1 VTPPEGRGARRP
13 GPEWFEAVV
22 EGTHDIVCAFDPDG
36 TIRYVNRAAEMWL
49 GRRREDLIGSDVL
62 AVVAPED
69 VDRAAGTIVW
79 GMEHP
84 EHRPSAVFRFLH
96 ADGHRVTFDV
106 LGVSYLEDPAVGLLV
121 GFAREAEDR
130 DQIDRFLEVT
140 VAGAPFEEVLEPL
153 LSTMRRPTWAL
164 GSVVLYDRGDGTWT
178 SVHSGLPPL
187 LRAADPDH
195 PEGPWDEAVATGE
208 RQIHS
213 NLDALP
219 EPLRSAAVA
228 AGYRAVW
235 AVPIADPGH
244 ERDTCLVVWSDFA
257 TAPKLGQGVVFERT
271 TRLLA
276 LAVGHRHQ
284 RDLLTYAATHDVL
297 TGLLNRTGLDEATR
311 TGSELGQAVLLV
323 DLDGFKAVNDEWG
336 HEAGD
341 QVLRTAAERL
351 RAATRPT
358 DLVARIGGDEFLVV
372 ARDVEAIADVAAALA
387 ERLVQRLAD
396 PMHISGEIVDVSAS
410 VGVAVGRP
418 DTDTTALMREA
429 DAALYEAKRSGRNGW
444 RLRDLG

>member
-1 VTPPEGRGARRP
+1 MTDVNDGDGERP
-13 GPEWFEAVV
+13 GPAWFEAVV
-22 EGTHDIVCAFDPDG
+22 EHTHDIVCAFDADG
-36 TIRYVNRAAEMWL
+36 TIRYVNRAAERWL
-49 GRRREDLIGSDVL
+49 GRRPEELVGTNVL
-62 AVVAPED
+62 DVVAPED
-69 VDRAAGTIVW
+69 MERAAGTIVW
-79 GMEHP
+79 GTDHP
-84 EHRPSAVFRFLH
+84 EHRPSAVFRMLH

-106 LGVSYLEDPAVGLLV
+106 LGVSYLDDPEVGMLL

-153 LSTMRRPTWAL
+153 LSTMRRPSWAL
-164 GSVVLYDRGDGTWT
+164 GAVVLYDGGDGTWR
-178 SVHSGLPPL
+178 SVHSGLPPI

-195 PEGPWDEAVATGE
+195 PEGPWDDAVATGE
-208 RQIHS
+208 RQIHP
-213 NLDALP
+213 NLEALP
-219 EPLRSAAVA
+219 EPLGSAATA

-257 TAPKLGQGVVFERT
+257 TSPNLGQGVVFERT
-271 TRLLA
+271 TRLLT

-311 TGSELGQAVLLV
+311 TGPERKQAVLLV
-323 DLDGFKAVNDEWG
+323 DLDGFKAVNDERG

-341 QVLRTAAERL
+341 QVLRAAAERL

-372 ARDVEAIADVAAALA
+372 ARDVDGIGDVAAALA

-396 PMHISGEIVDVSAS
+396 PMHVAGEIVDISAS
-410 VGVAVGRP
+410 VGVAVGDT
-418 DTDTTALMREA
+418 DTDTTTLMREA
-429 DAALYEAKRSGRNGW
+429 DAALYDAKRSGRNGW